1 VFLITLAD
9 DSLQKMRPFQK
20 EHMIEKLPSLLEF
33 FGFVYFFPSFLAG
46 PAIEIKDY
54 LRFIDGTLV
63 PEKDNVR
70 TLCPF
75 LPRYNIVTKHHIP
88 WIPLLKTY
96 RKALLVLPIVVL
108 SVAVLPVSTLT
119 APEFALRPFLMR

>member
-1 VFLITLAD
+1 MFLITLAD

-54 LRFIDGTLV
+54 LRFVDGTLI

-75 LPRYNIVTKHHIP
+75 LH
-88 WIPLLKTY
+88 
-96 RKALLVLPIVVL
+96 
-108 SVAVLPVSTLT
+108 SV
-119 APEFALRPFLMR
+119 